1 MSPKPI
7 PDDYPRLSPYLCVD
21 DAAAAVEFYSNVF
34 GFEERLRIPAPGGK
48 VGHSELQLRSAVVMV
63 SDEYP
68 EMGVLGP
75 KAIGG
80 TAVTISLYVED
91 VDATF
96 AAAVAAGAEVVEGV
110 EDRFYGDRSG
120 QISDPWGHRWS
131 LATHL
136 EDLTTD
142 ELLSRAEA
150 MFG

>member
-48 VGHSELQLRSAVVMV
+48 VGHSELQLGSAVVMV

-80 TAVTISLYVED
+80 TAVTISLYVEE

-96 AAAVAAGAEVVEGV
+96 AAAVAAGAEVIEGV

>member
-48 VGHSELQLRSAVVMV
+48 VGHSELQLGSAVVMV

>member
-21 DAAAAVEFYSNVF
+21 DAAAAVDFYSNVF

-48 VGHSELQLRSAVVMV
+48 VGHSELQLGSAVVMV

-91 VDATF
+91 VDASF